1 MIRIQ
6 LVDDEPNVLNSLR
19 RLLRRQDWQVDAF
32 SDVEEALEA
41 LLQHEYAVIL
51 SDYKMPM
58 ADGVTYLKFA
68 KQKQPG
74 AIRLV
79 LSGHGDS
86 ESMVKAINQAE
97 IFRYPTKPWDD
108 HEVVAAISSAVE
120 LRLQKE
126 NQRLRKENDAQRA
139 MIKAREEELLRLE
152 ADNLG
157 ITRVRRM
164 PMVRYCWT
172 TMRGLPT
179 EWRFHPASAP
189 G

>member
-97 IFRYPTKPWDD
+97 VFRYLTKPWDD

-120 LRLQKE
+120 LYRLQKE
-126 NQRLRKENDAQRA
+126 NQRLRKEND
-139 MIKAREEELLRLE
+139 EESRWAASTPLSLCPSSTPSLISVFRS
-152 ADNLG
+152 G
-157 ITRVRRM
+157 
-164 PMVRYCWT
+164 P
-172 TMRGLPT
+172 LPLPISS
-179 EWRFHPASAP
+179 F
-189 G
+189 

>member
-58 ADGVTYLKFA
+58 ADGVTYLKIA

-97 IFRYPTKPWDD
+97 VFRYLTKPWDD
-108 HEVVAAISSAVE
+108 KQIREQIQQAFQYHAAM
-120 LRLQKE
+120 Q
-126 NQRLRKENDAQRA
+126 
-139 MIKAREEELLRLE
+139 
-152 ADNLG
+152 
-157 ITRVRRM
+157 T
-164 PMVRYCWT
+164 
-172 TMRGLPT
+172 
-179 EWRFHPASAP
+179 
-189 G
+189 